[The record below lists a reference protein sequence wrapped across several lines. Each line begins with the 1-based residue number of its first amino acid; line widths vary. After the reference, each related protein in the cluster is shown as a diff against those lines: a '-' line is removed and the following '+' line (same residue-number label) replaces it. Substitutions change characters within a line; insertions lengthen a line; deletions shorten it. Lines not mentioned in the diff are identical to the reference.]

1 MTDKEMLEA
10 VRAIMKEELEPVKE
24 DISSLKEDTA
34 ALKTD
39 VAKLKTP
46 ANTDADATTFQS
58 TADKTIAEPT
68 VATNVCAIVFTALI
82 PAFSNHNFQS
92 LFIVIPLSRYSNVQQ
107 VH

>member
-39 VAKLKTP
+39 VATLKPMCP
-46 ANTDADATTFQS
+46 A
-58 TADKTIAEPT
+58 
-68 VATNVCAIVFTALI
+68 
-82 PAFSNHNFQS
+82 
-92 LFIVIPLSRYSNVQQ
+92 
-107 VH
+107 